1 MRLEARAPEHPKVVG
16 ISSLAWSW
24 WTKALC
30 YCKRQELD
38 GLVPHAVVALL
49 LPDLHRYEIDGNSVS
64 ADDLVDELIEAGLAK
79 HSEAKDVLLHDWIDY
94 QTSAAQLAS
103 LRYSRKEAGRKGG
116 IASGKARRK
125 QTTKHLLPNCF
136 SETNPETEIELST
149 RDPLTLNPVSPE
161 GGVGGDEVNA
171 SKQTTKHLLHDQKA
185 SGKSAQSRRQDAA
198 DRLEADFNEVWATY
212 PRKTGR
218 LAALKAYKARRREKI
233 PAEDL
238 AIATANYA
246 KLRSGEDPQ
255 FTKHGATF
263 FGPSAPWRDYLPG
276 GAGLIEANQ
285 SRIADNDHVSE
296 ASQAWRAYKRFIAD
310 QSVYECCDFP
320 DDRMKFAAYETYGNW
335 REMCECAGRER
346 NEDKAVFI
354 KAWNEFEDADA

>member
-1 MRLEARAPEHPKVVG
+1 MRIFVRLEARAPEHPKVVG

-116 IASGKARRK
+116 IASGKARR
-125 QTTKHLLPNCF
+125 
-136 SETNPETEIELST
+136 
-149 RDPLTLNPVSPE
+149 
-161 GGVGGDEVNA
+161 
-171 SKQTTKHLLHDQKA
+171 KQTTKHLLHDQKA